1 MKLLKIIGHPVT
13 VMVMFLFIIIIGEH
27 LGGFYLLYILLG
39 LPYGAPHSIIALAGL
54 LTMLLG
60 CKLDRRRQAFLK
72 PPLYFIGVS
81 AKTVALITF
90 FKESEGYNDNT
101 FSQTVPVISI
111 CLFAFFSICC
121 LVLSVCTA
129 VKGKGKNLG
138 LASDSAI
145 AATKIYKPN
154 A

>member
-13 VMVMFLFIIIIGEH
+13 VMVMFIFIIISGEH

-39 LPYGAPHSIIALAGL
+39 LPHGAPHSILALVGIL
-54 LTMLLG
+54 SMLLSY
-60 CKLDRRRQAFLK
+60 KLVRSRPAFLK
-72 PPLYFIGVS
+72 PTLSFIGISVM
-81 AKTVALITF
+81 VLALTTF
-90 FKESEGYNDNT
+90 FGRSEGYNDNT

-121 LVLSVCTA
+121 LVLSVYTA